1 MPVNNLIQFRRGN
14 DWGSNPI
21 LSSGEP
27 GFDITNNIL
36 KVGNGVTP
44 WSGLVP
50 VNSGSSA
57 WYDDINSG
65 YISITGNNITNLNIP
80 NGYTVGRLDLFVN
93 GVKLVLNTDYTAT
106 NGTSV
111 TLLAS
116 VSSGSIVQYLSLY
129 PGHPVYL
136 SNVIEDTSPQLGA
149 DLDLNSY
156 CITGNGCIN
165 ITSSIQANSGNFTTG
180 LTFNNTG
187 ISLVGHSHVASSI
200 TDFNSSVSGLLPV
213 KNIIA
218 GTGIS
223 ISSNSGVFTIHS
235 TGSTG
240 GGGGSVSS
248 TDVMNIVST
257 GLVAGSGIVLDYN
270 NSTQKLTISV
280 NNALL
285 YYLT

>member
-1 MPVNNLIQFRRGN
+1 MFRRGN

-36 KVGNGVTP
+36 KVGDGVTP
-44 WSGLVP
+44 WSGLAP

-93 GVKLVLNTDYTAT
+93 GVKLVLNTDYTAS

-111 TLLAS
+111 TLLS
-116 VSSGSIVQYLSLY
+116 SPSSGSIVQYLSLY

-136 SNVIEDTSPQLGA
+136 SNVIEDLSPQLGA
-149 DLDLNSY
+149 NLDLNGY

-165 ITSSIQANSGNFTTG
+165 TLSYIQANSGNFTTA
-180 LTFNNTG
+180 LTLNNTG
-187 ISLVGHSHVASSI
+187 VSLSGHTHLSSDI
-200 TDFNSSVSGLLPV
+200 TNFNSSVSGLLPV
-213 KNIIA
+213 KNIVA

-223 ISSNSGVFTIHS
+223 ISTNSGVFTIHS
-235 TGSTG
+235 TGNT
-240 GGGGSVSS
+240 GGGSVSS

-270 NSTQKLTISV
+270 NGTQKLTISV

>member
-14 DWGSNPI
+14 DWSTNPI

-36 KVGNGVTP
+36 KVGDGITP
-44 WSGLVP
+44 WSGLPP

-80 NGYTVGRLDLFVN
+80 NGYTVGRLDLFIN

-106 NGTSV
+106 NGTSA
-111 TLLAS
+111 TLLSAP
-116 VSSGSIVQYLSLY
+116 SSGSIVQYLSLY

-136 SNVIEDTSPQLGA
+136 SNLIEDLSPQLGA

-156 CITGNGCIN
+156 CITGNGCVN
-165 ITSSIQANSGNFTTG
+165 ISSSIQANSGNFITG
-180 LTFNNTG
+180 LTLNNTG
-187 ISLVGHSHVASSI
+187 VSLIGHSHESSSI
-200 TDFNSSVSGLLPV
+200 TNFNSSVSGLLPV
-213 KNIIA
+213 KNIVA

-223 ISSNSGVFTIHS
+223 ISSNSGTFTIHS
-235 TGSTG
+235 TGIT